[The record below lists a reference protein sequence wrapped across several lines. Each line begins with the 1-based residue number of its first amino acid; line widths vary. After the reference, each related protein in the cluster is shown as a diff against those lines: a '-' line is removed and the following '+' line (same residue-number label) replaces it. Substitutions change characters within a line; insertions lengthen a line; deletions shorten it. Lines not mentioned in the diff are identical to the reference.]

1 MPRGQTDVKAADQCD
16 ASALLN
22 LINYCDHF
30 QSVDLKC
37 VKEVKRACCF
47 VKSEPSRDVKA
58 DVSSMCSCVV
68 PGDPLQERADALL

>member
-16 ASALLN
+16 VSALLN

-37 VKEVKRACCF
+37 VKEVKTRMLLLSARF
-47 VKSEPSRDVKA
+47 VKEPSRDFN
-58 DVSSMCSCVV
+58 SWLSTS
-68 PGDPLQERADALL
+68 